1 MSKHLNNSPLQNALA
16 ELQEGV
22 ANNWS
27 QDELEPIFE
36 KIDKEAQNPSN
47 LTHTN
52 ARSETGIGALWRVF
66 NEMKQTAKNDAR
78 YVERVLAKIGEN
90 KVRADIANQNAAKAV
105 PMTTFDKMKAKISLS
120 QTDKNKMLFDS
131 VRRGDEIGIDN
142 ALKIGA
148 NIEARTDKTGDTPLI
163 LASRVGQMSSV
174 IALMDAN
181 ANVNAQNYAG
191 ENALHVVC
199 PGEWIQNSQGRDNH
213 LVQLLCSANVDVNA
227 ITIHGQTPIMTA
239 ETIEVAETLYKS
251 GTKYDQATQEFWKNE
266 GKEELA
272 REFQYFYAE
281 QNPVFV
287 KTAATIKEEAEA
299 LQMSQN
305 ASQDHEQERGQSA

>member
-36 KIDKEAQNPSN
+36 KIDKEAQNASN

-52 ARSETGIGALWRVF
+52 ARSETGIGALLRVF
-66 NEMKQTAKNDAR
+66 NEMKQTAKSDAR

-90 KVRADIANQNAAKAV
+90 KVRADMANQNAAKAV

-227 ITIHGQTPIMTA
+227 ITIHGQTPLMTA
-239 ETIEVAETLYKS
+239 ETIEVAETLSKN
-251 GTKYDQATQEFWKNE
+251 GTKYDQATQEAWRNE

-287 KTAATIKEEAEA
+287 KTAEQVAKEAEELKMA
-299 LQMSQN
+299 NTQTN
-305 ASQDHEQERGQSA
+305 DQEREQ

>member
-36 KIDKEAQNPSN
+36 KIDKEAQNASN

-52 ARSETGIGALWRVF
+52 ARSETGIGALLRVF

-90 KVRADIANQNAAKAV
+90 KVRADMANQNAAKAV

-163 LASRVGQMSSV
+163 LASRVGQMSGV

-213 LVQLLCSANVDVNA
+213 LAQLLCSANVDVNA
-227 ITIHGQTPIMTA
+227 ITIHGQTPIMAA
-239 ETIEVAETLYKS
+239 ETIEVAQTLYKS
-251 GTKYDQATQEFWKNE
+251 GAKYDQATQEFWRNE

-272 REFQYFYAE
+272 REFQYFHAE

-305 ASQDHEQERGQSA
+305 ASQNHEQERGQSA

>member
-47 LTHTN
+47 LTHAN

-66 NEMKQTAKNDAR
+66 SELKLDDAR
-78 YVERVLAKIGEN
+78 YIGRVLSKIGEN
-90 KVRADIANQNAAKAV
+90 KVREDIANQNAAKAV

-213 LVQLLCSANVDVNA
+213 LVQLLCFANVDVNA

-239 ETIEVAETLYKS
+239 ETIEVAETLYNS
-251 GTKYDQATQEFWKNE
+251 
-266 GKEELA
+266 
-272 REFQYFYAE
+272 
-281 QNPVFV
+281 
-287 KTAATIKEEAEA
+287 
-299 LQMSQN
+299 
-305 ASQDHEQERGQSA
+305 